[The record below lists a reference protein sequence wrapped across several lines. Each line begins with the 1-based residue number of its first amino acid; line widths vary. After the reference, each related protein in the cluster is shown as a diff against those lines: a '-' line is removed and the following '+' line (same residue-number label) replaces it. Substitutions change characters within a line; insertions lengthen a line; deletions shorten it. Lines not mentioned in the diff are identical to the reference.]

1 MGAHTETWGSPWVHS
16 VMWGSRLCLAGR
28 WHTVSSRREQTAL
41 CQESSD
47 GCNGGGGGLKKG
59 GAGSMLGE
67 GGGGDIVVFL
77 KMMQGGGMQLGWGRG
92 QLHAS

>member
-47 GCNGGGGGLKKG
+47 GCNGGGGLKKG

-92 QLHAS
+92 QLHAA